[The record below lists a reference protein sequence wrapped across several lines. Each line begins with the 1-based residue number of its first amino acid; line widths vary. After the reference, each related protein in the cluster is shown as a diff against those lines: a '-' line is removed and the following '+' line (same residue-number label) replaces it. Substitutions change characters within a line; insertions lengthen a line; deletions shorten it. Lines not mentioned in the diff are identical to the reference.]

1 MSVASRKKKKSA
13 AARQARRRE
22 ALRRLMSDVTPE
34 VVTEIAKSPRPR
46 IDERELRGAMR
57 IAELRSRL
65 KNLTPD
71 SEDDLAAIRT
81 DACAMGFFAF
91 AREVDELQSREH
103 EKHLDEEAAKLDE
116 ATRKRKENDAWSR
129 RKRPQPVR
137 QPPAFRG
144 SNLHSSPA
152 NWPWLSTKRQWRS
165 YAYGGYV
172 LQRSWKHLASQLPT
186 LTPTKGWGDLSEE
199 EREEA
204 MIVINA
210 ELNRR
215 GVPGR
220 GRR

>member
-1 MSVASRKKKKSA
+1 MSVVSRKKKKSA

-22 ALRRLMSDVTPE
+22 ALRRLMGDAVQEAVAE
-34 VVTEIAKSPRPR
+34 VAKVPRPR

-71 SEDDLAAIRT
+71 SDDDLAAIRT

-103 EKHLDEEAAKLDE
+103 EKRLDEKAAKLDE
-116 ATRKRKENDAWSR
+116 ATRKRKANDAWSR

-137 QPPAFRG
+137 QPPAFRS

-152 NWPWLSTKRQWRS
+152 NWPWLSTKRWWTS
-165 YAYGGYV
+165 YAGYV